1 MERCRTPVSF
11 TLGPAASNHVMLKH
25 IESVVLFVPD
35 VASAARWYAELF
47 GSEIDWENPDYA
59 FVKGPGVTLGFHPA
73 DAKCPGGVGGTT
85 VYWEVDDLAD
95 ATRFLTERGAKIY
108 RGPGIT
114 SFGAGAAMLKDPFG
128 CTIGLNASTAQSRTR
143 IHSTGNSAG
152 AQSAA

>member
-1 MERCRTPVSF
+1 
-11 TLGPAASNHVMLKH
+11 MLKH

-35 VASAARWYAELF
+35 VASAARWYAEIF
-47 GSEIDWENPDYA
+47 GSAVDWENPDYA
-59 FVKGPGVTLGFHPA
+59 FVTAPGVTLGFHPA
-73 DAKCPGGVGGTT
+73 DSTCPGGAGGTT

-95 ATRFLTERGAKIY
+95 ATRFLTERGASLY
-108 RGPGIT
+108 RGPVIT

-128 CTIGLNASTAQSRTR
+128 CTIGLNASTAQSRAR